1 MLAQHTDAGKVPVLK
16 DGGLTIWDSLS
27 ICEYISEQYLGGHG

>member
-1 MLAQHTDAGKVPVLK
+1 MLK